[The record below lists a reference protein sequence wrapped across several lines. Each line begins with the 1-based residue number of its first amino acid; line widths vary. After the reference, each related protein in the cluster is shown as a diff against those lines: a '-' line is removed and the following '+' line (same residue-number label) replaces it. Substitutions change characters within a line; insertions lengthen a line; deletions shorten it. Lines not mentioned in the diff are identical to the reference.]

1 MNKKIEGGKKTTD
14 EKYKMKNEEKARIGR
29 ISAQGERMGEGGRR
43 HLWISGKDERREHGG
58 DSDGESGQTRELLHE
73 GSTTLYGG
81 DPGF

>member
-1 MNKKIEGGKKTTD
+1 MRKKQGQEEYLRKK
-14 EKYKMKNEEKARIGR
+14 EKGWEWG
-29 ISAQGERMGEGGRR
+29 
-43 HLWISGKDERREHGG
+43 HLWINGKDERREHGG

>member
-1 MNKKIEGGKKTTD
+1 MGREG
-14 EKYKMKNEEKARIGR
+14 E
-29 ISAQGERMGEGGRR
+29 R